1 MTSTENKNNPQGIIV
16 LGVNIH
22 CEGCANEVSKCLRG
36 FEGVEGVEI
45 DGKNNKVSVKGKMAD
60 PIKVTE
66 RLRKKISGKHVEL
79 ISPKPPSKEE
89 KKLEEKKPPEAEL
102 FEVVL
107 KIYMH
112 CEGCAKEVKHCILKM
127 EGVQT
132 VDPNMEK
139 NEVCVKGIMNPQ
151 KLVEFII
158 KRGGR
163 HAEVVK
169 KTSVNTPGKQN
180 KEDARS
186 KMKKSKDDAAASTT
200 SHDQLRLVYAPQ
212 LFSDENPNSCSLM

>member
-1 MTSTENKNNPQGIIV
+1 MK
-16 LGVNIH
+16 L
-22 CEGCANEVSKCLRG
+22 AN
-36 FEGVEGVEI
+36 
-45 DGKNNKVSVKGKMAD
+45 
-60 PIKVTE
+60 VTE
-66 RLRKKISGKHVEL
+66 DLK
-79 ISPKPPSKEE
+79 
-89 KKLEEKKPPEAEL
+89 AEL

-112 CEGCAKEVKHCILKM
+112 CEGCAKEVKHFILKM

-132 VDPNMEK
+132 VDPNMKK
-139 NEVCVKGIMNPQ
+139 NEVCVKGIMNPH
-151 KLVEFII
+151 KLVEFIN